1 MGGRKKVSAGDLER
15 KDRMNWLRSLNGAL
29 AKIERFIISVS
40 IIGMTIILLGN
51 VAARSIFNNS
61 WTFAEEVG
69 QFFIII
75 VTFVGLSYC
84 ARQGRHLKMTA
95 IVEFLPIKVRK
106 GIVLL
111 ITSSTAL
118 LLFYLCY
125 LSIDYVLTLYT
136 LERVTPALRVPLYLI
151 HLFIP
156 LGFLFAGIQYLT
168 ELRLNI
174 KHEEI
179 IDGTADPDLKEKGA
193 GEK

>member
-1 MGGRKKVSAGDLER
+1 MG
-15 KDRMNWLRSLNGAL
+15 WLRKLNQFQAI
-29 AKIERFIISVS
+29 IERWIISIS
-40 IIGMTIILLGN
+40 IIGMTIVLLGN

-75 VTFVGLSYC
+75 VTFIGLSYC

-95 IVEFLPIKVRK
+95 IVEFLPVKVRK

-111 ITSSTAL
+111 ITSSTAI

-125 LSIDYVLTLYT
+125 LSIDYVITLYT
-136 LERVTPALRVPLYLI
+136 LDRVTPALRIPLYII

-156 LGFLFAGIQYLT
+156 LGFLFAGIQYVT
-168 ELRLNI
+168 ELGLNL
-174 KHEEI
+174 KHKEI
-179 IDGTADPDLKEKGA
+179 IDGTEDSDLKE
-193 GEK
+193 ENRQ

>member
-1 MGGRKKVSAGDLER
+1 
-15 KDRMNWLRSLNGAL
+15 MNWLKKLNKVQAT
-29 AKIERFIISVS
+29 IEKWIISLS
-40 IIGMTIILLGN
+40 IIGMTIVLLGN

-61 WTFAEEVG
+61 WTFAEEIG

-75 VTFVGLSYC
+75 VTFIGLSYC
-84 ARQGRHLKMTA
+84 ARQGRHLKMSA
-95 IVEFLPIKVRK
+95 IVEFLPLKVRK

-125 LSIDYVLTLYT
+125 VSIDYAMTLYT
-136 LERVTPALRVPLYLI
+136 LDRVTPALRIPLYLI

-156 LGFLFAGIQYLT
+156 LGFFFAGIQYLM

-174 KHEEI
+174 KHKEI
-179 IDGTADPDLKEKGA
+179 IDGTADPDLEKKGGDSA
-193 GEK
+193 